1 MIWSKEP
8 DLPFSALLLLLSD
21 HAGRDP
27 VQPAAGIAAG
37 VQAKKGRLLLGG
49 QGALVSNSLLIA
61 KTHAYAIPTSSPE
74 NEKRGSWRERD
85 LMADS
90 EPPLELHVDDA
101 GTSLELEGDVTDA
114 LLEPEVAHGPL
125 ELNMDVADT
134 PLELN
139 MDVADTPLELNISD
153 APLEPH
159 VNVADTP
166 LDLDVAEPQTLS
178 FEELGEHFQEC
189 IEAVEQLE
197 KERDSLIQELTL
209 LREPALQ
216 EIRQA
221 HEEILAAYRLLA
233 KVKLERDSL
242 RNEIRQVKQKLFKVT
257 RECVACQ
264 YQLET
269 KRHDMAQYAVYRDE
283 LETRVSQLSEEISQL
298 RETCEKQKEQFRQ
311 RLEMP
316 QCRGDSHYL
325 QESRR
330 LSMEFESFV
339 AERRRGLEKQYEPH
353 LVCLLEKREASAKAL
368 QQIQGEIQE
377 LKEALRPLQGEASRL
392 QLQNRSREEQ
402 IRFIKQKRDE
412 EVHQYKEQME
422 EMEERLREL
431 KNEVQLQQR
440 KNQELEELRTSLHQE
455 LSIYKS
461 CLEIY
466 GQLCN
471 SEEKV
476 DQD

>member
-1 MIWSKEP
+1 MN
-8 DLPFSALLLLLSD
+8 LT
-21 HAGRDP
+21 
-27 VQPAAGIAAG
+27 VN
-37 VQAKKGRLLLGG
+37 V
-49 QGALVSNSLLIA
+49 VLI
-61 KTHAYAIPTSSPE
+61 HTSSLI
-74 NEKRGSWRERD
+74 SRD

-125 ELNMDVADT
+125 ELDMDVADT

-139 MDVADTPLELNISD
+139 LSD

-178 FEELGEHFQEC
+178 FEELGEYFQEC

-221 HEEILAAYRLLA
+221 HEDILAAYRLLA

-242 RNEIRQVKQKLFKVT
+242 RNEIRHVKQKLFKVT

-377 LKEALRPLQGEASRL
+377 LKEALRPLQGEAGRL
-392 QLQNRSREEQ
+392 QLQNRSQEEQ
-402 IRFIKQKRDE
+402 IRFLKQKRDE
-412 EVHQYKEQME
+412 EVHQYKVCFMGLSQ
-422 EMEERLREL
+422 
-431 KNEVQLQQR
+431 
-440 KNQELEELRTSLHQE
+440 SLNTI
-455 LSIYKS
+455 L
-461 CLEIY
+461 
-466 GQLCN
+466 
-471 SEEKV
+471 V
-476 DQD
+476 

>member
-1 MIWSKEP
+1 MDGSP
-8 DLPFSALLLLLSD
+8 DSCLS
-21 HAGRDP
+21 
-27 VQPAAGIAAG
+27 VQ
-37 VQAKKGRLLLGG
+37 
-49 QGALVSNSLLIA
+49 VSPWLD
-61 KTHAYAIPTSSPE
+61 
-74 NEKRGSWRERD
+74 REWD

-90 EPPLELHVDDA
+90 EPPLELHVDEA
-101 GTSLELEGDVTDA
+101 GTCLELEGDATDA
-114 LLEPEVAHGPL
+114 LLEPEVAHAPLELRMDVTNAPL
-125 ELNMDVADT
+125 ELN
-134 PLELN
+134 N
-139 MDVADTPLELNISD
+139 KG
-153 APLEPH
+153 APLEQH
-159 VNVADTP
+159 VDGADAP

-178 FEELGEHFQEC
+178 IEELGEHFQEC

-197 KERDSLIQELTL
+197 EERDSLIQELTL

-221 HEEILAAYRLLA
+221 HEEILAAYRLQA
-233 KVKLERDSL
+233 KVELERDNL

-269 KRHDMAQYAVYRDE
+269 RRRDMAQYAVYRAE
-283 LETRVSQLSEEISQL
+283 LETRVGQLSEEISQL

-316 QCRGDSHYL
+316 PYRGDSHYL

-339 AERRRGLEKQYEPH
+339 AESRQGLEKHYEPQ
-353 LVCLLEKREASAKAL
+353 LVCLLERREASAKAL
-368 QQIQGEIQE
+368 QQTQGEIQG
-377 LKEALRPLQGEASRL
+377 LKETLRPLQGEACRL
-392 QLQNRSREEQ
+392 RLQNRNLEEQ
-402 IRFIKQKRDE
+402 IMLMKQKRDE
-412 EVHQYKEQME
+412 EVLQYREQVE

-431 KNEVQLQQR
+431 KNEVQLQHR
-440 KNQELEELRTSLHQE
+440 KNQELEELRTSLHQA
-455 LSIYKS
+455 LSIYKG

-466 GQLCN
+466 GHLCN
-471 SEEKV
+471 SEKV